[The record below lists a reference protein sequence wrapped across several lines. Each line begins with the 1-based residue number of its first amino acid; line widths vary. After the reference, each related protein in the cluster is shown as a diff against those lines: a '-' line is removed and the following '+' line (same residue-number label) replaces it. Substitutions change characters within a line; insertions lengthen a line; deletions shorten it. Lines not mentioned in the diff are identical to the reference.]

1 MLGVLKITQGN
12 NRDTWAKVPI
22 QDFTTKS
29 DIAWTKSISDI
40 DQQLYKKYQLSDEE
54 ITFIEDNVQPM
65 N

>member
-1 MLGVLKITQGN
+1 LLGVLKITQGN